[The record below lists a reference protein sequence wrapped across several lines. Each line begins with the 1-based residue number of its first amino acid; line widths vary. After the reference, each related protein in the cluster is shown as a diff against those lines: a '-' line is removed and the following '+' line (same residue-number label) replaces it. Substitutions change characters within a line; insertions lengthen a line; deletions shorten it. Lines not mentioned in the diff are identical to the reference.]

1 MISADLGP
9 DLAATG
15 IVLQARAFLSVEHCC
30 LQMVVFADSG
40 PESCVLQAALHLWSY
55 PLVEYSSFKRK
66 KNVRTCFVSVFKNC
80 S

>member
-30 LQMVVFADSG
+30 LQMVVFADSR
-40 PESCVLQAALHLWSY
+40 PESCVLQAALHLWLY
-55 PLVEYSSFKRK
+55 PLVEYCSFKKEK
-66 KNVRTCFVSVFKNC
+66 KCKDMFGFCF
-80 S
+80 